1 MEFSRTTSRAIGN
14 VPLKSDTP
22 IGEVACSEI
31 GALESGEMLARE
43 FEGRKVLLCKV
54 ENAVYALENR
64 CSHAA
69 AELSGGRLDGYE
81 IECPF
86 HGARFDIRSGAAL
99 SPPARAGVVVFDVVS
114 TDSGVEIRWR
124 RSEE

>member
-1 MEFSRTTSRAIGN
+1 M
-14 VPLKSDTP
+14 SDAL
-22 IGEVACSEI
+22 IGEVARSEI
-31 GALESGEMLARE
+31 GALESGEMLVRE

-54 ENAVYALENR
+54 DDTLYALENR

-69 AELSGGRLDGYE
+69 VELSEGRLEGYE

-99 SPPARAGVVVFDVVS
+99 SAPARVGVAVFDVVS
-114 TDSGVEIRWR
+114 TDSGVEIRSR
-124 RSEE
+124 RSGD